1 MSLIE
6 FLSEFS
12 YRRIVIGTVLIGAC
26 SGAMGTFLYL
36 RRQSLMSDVIGH
48 SATPGVMGAF
58 LIVSLIFGG
67 FDARSMPVIVVG
79 ALITG
84 LIAVVL
90 ANKVAD
96 TTRIGIDATMAVV
109 LSLFLGGGLLILQV
123 IQRSHIR
130 GKGGIEDLM
139 FGNAATLTN
148 LDVRTIAVVTF
159 VVFLAVALLWRPI
172 TLMTFD
178 PTLAKVSGL
187 KTAVLSHTLRADRA
201 CDRDRGEG
209 GGPDPHDRVRRV
221 PAGRGP
227 TVFSNCWS
235 DDVSVRPLWGG
246 GVGIGN
252 LYIGD
257 DGQGS
262 DRPGHRA
269 GVERNRAGLHDRRT
283 PARRHAPWRR

>member
-1 MSLIE
+1 
-6 FLSEFS
+6 
-12 YRRIVIGTVLIGAC
+12 
-26 SGAMGTFLYL
+26 
-36 RRQSLMSDVIGH
+36 
-48 SATPGVMGAF
+48 MGAF

-148 LDVRTIAVVTF
+148 LDV
-159 VVFLAVALLWRPI
+159 
-172 TLMTFD
+172 
-178 PTLAKVSGL
+178 
-187 KTAVLSHTLRADRA
+187 
-201 CDRDRGEG
+201 
-209 GGPDPHDRVRRV
+209 
-221 PAGRGP
+221 
-227 TVFSNCWS
+227 
-235 DDVSVRPLWGG
+235 
-246 GVGIGN
+246 
-252 LYIGD
+252 
-257 DGQGS
+257 
-262 DRPGHRA
+262 
-269 GVERNRAGLHDRRT
+269 
-283 PARRHAPWRR
+283 

>member
-12 YRRIVIGTVLIGAC
+12 YRRIVIGTMLIGAC

-58 LIVSLIFGG
+58 LVVSLIFGG

-109 LSLFLGGGLLILQV
+109 LSLFLGGGLLLLT
-123 IQRSHIR
+123 
-130 GKGGIEDLM
+130 GIAAWRIVAGVM
-139 FGNAATLTN
+139 FGMMVL
-148 LDVRTIAVVTF
+148 
-159 VVFLAVALLWRPI
+159 
-172 TLMTFD
+172 
-178 PTLAKVSGL
+178 SGL
-187 KTAVLSHTLRADRA
+187 FNLMGSATNPMFAMPWYWHMVLGGFAFGMMYMATDPVSAAMTNAGKWAFGIIIGLMVVMIRVINPAYPEGMMLAILFGNLFAPLIDYFVMQANIKRRAR
-201 CDRDRGEG
+201 
-209 GGPDPHDRVRRV
+209 RRV
-221 PAGRGP
+221 
-227 TVFSNCWS
+227 
-235 DDVSVRPLWGG
+235 
-246 GVGIGN
+246 
-252 LYIGD
+252 
-257 DGQGS
+257 Q
-262 DRPGHRA
+262 
-269 GVERNRAGLHDRRT
+269 
-283 PARRHAPWRR
+283 

>member
-12 YRRIVIGTVLIGAC
+12 YRRIVIGTMLIGAC

-58 LIVSLIFGG
+58 LTVSLIFGG

-159 VVFLAVALLWRPI
+159 VVCLAVALLWRPI

-187 KTAVLSHTLRADRA
+187 KTAVLS
-201 CDRDRGEG
+201 
-209 GGPDPHDRVRRV
+209 
-221 PAGRGP
+221 PALFGLIVLAIVIGVKAVGLILMIAFAVFPPAAARQFSRTVGRMTFLSGLFGA
-227 TVFSNCWS
+227 VA
-235 DDVSVRPLWGG
+235 SVLGT
-246 GVGIGN
+246 
-252 LYIGD
+252 YI
-257 DGQGS
+257 
-262 DRPGHRA
+262 
-269 GVERNRAGLHDRRT
+269 
-283 PARRHAPWRR
+283 

>member
-12 YRRIVIGTVLIGAC
+12 YRRIVIGTMLIGAC

-58 LIVSLIFGG
+58 LVVSLIFGE
-67 FDARSMPVIVVG
+67 FDARSMPVVVVG

-178 PTLAKVSGL
+178 
-187 KTAVLSHTLRADRA
+187 
-201 CDRDRGEG
+201 
-209 GGPDPHDRVRRV
+209 
-221 PAGRGP
+221 
-227 TVFSNCWS
+227 
-235 DDVSVRPLWGG
+235 
-246 GVGIGN
+246 
-252 LYIGD
+252 
-257 DGQGS
+257 
-262 DRPGHRA
+262 
-269 GVERNRAGLHDRRT
+269 
-283 PARRHAPWRR
+283 RH